1 MNAVV
6 AAVLIMLILS
16 ALRVN
21 VTIAL
26 IVGAFA
32 GGIIGGLGVEETINV
47 FSSGLGDSATV
58 ALSYAMLGGF
68 AVAISKTGLPEAVV
82 DGALKVI
89 GNSNDSKRKA
99 LSKVLIVLLVLIISC
114 FSQNVIPVHIAFI
127 PILIPALLRV
137 FNELELD
144 RRLITCVITFG
155 LITPYIFL
163 PAGFG
168 KIYHDILAKAVTAGG
183 VKVDPSDIPTAMAIP
198 ALGMVVGLIIAL
210 FSYRKPR
217 VYKTVDISEDIE
229 RITYSKRS
237 LIVAIIAVLA
247 ALVVQLL
254 NRDSDGAMIFGALA
268 GIIILTLSG
277 ATNFK
282 EADEVLTDGMKMMAF
297 ISFVLLSSA
306 GFASVITETGDVNS
320 LVNYSADLIGDNKAL
335 GAFLMLVVGLLV
347 TVGVGSSFSTVPII
361 AAIFVPLCV
370 QLGFSPLATLAIIGT
385 AGALG
390 DAGSPVS
397 DSTLG
402 PTSGLNV
409 DGQHDHIWDT
419 CVPTFIHY
427 NFPLLAFGWIAAV
440 VL

>member
-1 MNAVV
+1 
-6 AAVLIMLILS
+6 MLILS

-47 FSSGLGDSATV
+47 FSTGLGDSATV

-183 VKVDPSDIPTAMAIP
+183 VEVNPSDIPTAMAIP

-217 VYKTVDISEDIE
+217 VYKTVDISEGIE

-254 NRDSDGAMIFGALA
+254 NSDSDGAMIFGALA

-427 NFPLLAFGWIAAV
+427 NFPLLVFGWIAAV

>member
-1 MNAVV
+1 
-6 AAVLIMLILS
+6 
-16 ALRVN
+16 
-21 VTIAL
+21 
-26 IVGAFA
+26 
-32 GGIIGGLGVEETINV
+32 
-47 FSSGLGDSATV
+47 
-58 ALSYAMLGGF
+58 MLGGF

-183 VKVDPSDIPTAMAIP
+183 VEVNPSDIPTAMAIP

-217 VYKTVDISEDIE
+217 VYKTVDISEGIE

-254 NRDSDGAMIFGALA
+254 NSDSDGAMIFGALA

-427 NFPLLAFGWIAAV
+427 NFPLLVFGWIAAV